1 MQRAT
6 IDWIWGLQL
15 WEHCCCQVPLSSSAP
30 SVASEQ
36 ELRSCCEYPAIYKS
50 ALFNSTTLP
59 FQPIRTVYFTQ
70 FVQHW
75 DHWNETATQKKLF
88 CAWISGPWKFT
99 FYFKVHLNIFHVK
112 NEKKKADTNFLF
124 LLNCKFQFWEALS
137 GIIGF
142 LNDLTLKHGF
152 LLCSTCSLQVNTV
165 ICIQS

>member
-36 ELRSCCEYPAIYKS
+36 EPRICCEYPAIYKS

-59 FQPIRTVYFTQ
+59 FQPIRTVHFKQ
-70 FVQHW
+70 FVLHW

-99 FYFKVHLNIFHVK
+99 FYFKVHLCMFCL
-112 NEKKKADTNFLF
+112 KKKKSRYRFPVFIKLYISV
-124 LLNCKFQFWEALS
+124 LRL
-137 GIIGF
+137 
-142 LNDLTLKHGF
+142 
-152 LLCSTCSLQVNTV
+152 
-165 ICIQS
+165 